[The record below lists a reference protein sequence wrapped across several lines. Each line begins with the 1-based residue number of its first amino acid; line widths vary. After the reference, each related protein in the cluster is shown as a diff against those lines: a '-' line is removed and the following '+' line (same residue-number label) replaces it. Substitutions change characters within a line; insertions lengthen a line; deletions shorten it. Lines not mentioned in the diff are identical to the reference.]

1 MTPSFPTRRSADLAP
16 VRGGS
21 ADDQPDR
28 PHHLARTGRA
38 DDGDHGR
45 GALGLGVRGAIGHDE
60 ADRGNRRDAH
70 DRRVADGSAGAAA
83 DDLGDHPDAA
93 IGLLRSEEHTSELKS
108 LMRISYAVFCLKK
121 KNNLHY
127 TTSTL

>member
-1 MTPSFPTRRSADLAP
+1 MIRLPPRSTRTYTLFPYTTLFRS
-16 VRGGS
+16 
-21 ADDQPDR
+21 DQPDR

-45 GALGLGVRGAIGHDE
+45 GALGLGVRGAIGHDV

-83 DDLGDHPDAA
+83 ADLGHHPDAA
-93 IGLLRSEEHTSELKS
+93 IGLLRVAGLDHRRWIALLVRKS
-108 LMRISYAVFCLKK
+108 TRLNSS
-121 KNNLHY
+121 H
-127 TTSTL
+127 